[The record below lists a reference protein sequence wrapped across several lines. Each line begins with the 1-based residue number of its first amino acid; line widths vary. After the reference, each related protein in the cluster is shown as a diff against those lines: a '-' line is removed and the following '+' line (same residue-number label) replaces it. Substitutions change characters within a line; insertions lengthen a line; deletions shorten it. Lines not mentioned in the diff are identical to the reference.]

1 MTETLKTLAWTVE
14 HVPKTLVMK
23 GNVLSVSQEGKKEEY
38 DEKAVVRM
46 EPYNLLWVS
55 GLCLLLNS
63 LTAPHSG
70 SFKRPSW
77 II

>member
-1 MTETLKTLAWTVE
+1 MTETLKILAWTVE

-46 EPYNLLWVS
+46 EPYNLL
-55 GLCLLLNS
+55 
-63 LTAPHSG
+63 
-70 SFKRPSW
+70 
-77 II
+77 